1 MVLICGID
9 EAGRGPIIGPF
20 VMCGV
25 VIKEEDNQKL
35 LDIAVK
41 DSKLLTAKQRDDL
54 YKKILKIVKD
64 YELIIIQPKEIDD
77 AVDSEDGNNLNWME
91 AQTTAK
97 ILNKLNPEK
106 AIIDCPSPNI
116 PKYTEYIK
124 KLLNNK
130 DMILIC
136 AHHADRD
143 FPTVSA
149 ASILAKVTR
158 DREIEL
164 LKKKHNIEFGSGYIA
179 DPITKEFTENN
190 WSKYPEIFRHSWAP
204 YKKLQSGK
212 NQKKL
217 GEF

>member
-1 MVLICGID
+1 
-9 EAGRGPIIGPF
+9 
-20 VMCGV
+20 MCGV

-41 DSKLLTAKQRDDL
+41 DSKLLTAKQRNDL
-54 YKKILKIVKD
+54 YKKILKIGKD
-64 YELIIIQPKEIDD
+64 FEVIILQPKDIDD

-116 PKYTEYIK
+116 SKYTEYIK

-130 DMILIC
+130 DIILVC

-158 DREIEL
+158 DKEIEL
-164 LKKKHNIEFGSGYIA
+164 LKKKHNIDFGSGYIA
-179 DPITKEFTENN
+179 DPTKKNSQKRTGINIL
-190 WSKYPEIFRHSWAP
+190 IFLGTAGRHI
-204 YKKLQSGK
+204 K
-212 NQKKL
+212 N
-217 GEF
+217 

>member
-1 MVLICGID
+1 
-9 EAGRGPIIGPF
+9 
-20 VMCGV
+20 MCGV

-41 DSKLLTAKQRDDL
+41 DSKLLTAKQREDL
-54 YKKILKIVKD
+54 YKKILNIVKD
-64 YELIIIQPKEIDD
+64 FEIIILPPKDIDN

-130 DMILIC
+130 NMILVC

-164 LKKKHNIEFGSGYIA
+164 LKKKYNIDFGSGYIA
-179 DPITKEFTENN
+179 DPKTKEFTEKN
-190 WSKYPEIFRHSWAP
+190 WNKYPEIFRHSWAP
-204 YKKLQSGK
+204 YKKLKSGK